1 MKTPKEEAE
10 NIVNEF
16 RMVLMQEDT
25 DCGCEI
31 LCTSIAI
38 KNALIMVNRIINEV
52 GKFQV
57 ELFALE
63 LYLYWVKVKTEL
75 EIL

>member
-38 KNALIMVNRIINEV
+38 KNALIAVNRIMHEV

-63 LYLYWVKVKTEL
+63 LYLYWVEVKTEL

>member
-1 MKTPKEEAE
+1 MRTPKEEAE
-10 NIVNEF
+10 NIVNEV
-16 RMVLMQEDT
+16 RMVLLQEDT
-25 DCGCEI
+25 DCGNEI

-38 KNALIMVNRIINEV
+38 RIGLIHVNRIIDEV

-57 ELFALE
+57 ESFALE
-63 LYLYWVKVKTEL
+63 LYMYWVEVKNEL

>member
-1 MKTPKEEAE
+1 
-10 NIVNEF
+10 VNEF

-38 KNALIMVNRIINEV
+38 KNGLIHVNRIINEV

-63 LYLYWVKVKTEL
+63 LYMYWVEVKNEL
-75 EIL
+75 ETL

>member
-10 NIVNEF
+10 NMVNEF

-38 KNALIMVNRIINEV
+38 KNALIAVNRIMHEV

-63 LYLYWVKVKTEL
+63 LYLHWVEVKHEL

>member
-38 KNALIMVNRIINEV
+38 KNALIAVNKIMHEV

-63 LYLYWVKVKTEL
+63 LYLYWVEVKTEL

>member
-38 KNALIMVNRIINEV
+38 KNALIAVNRIMHEV

-63 LYLYWVKVKTEL
+63 LYLHWVEVKHEL

>member
-10 NIVNEF
+10 NMVNEF

-38 KNALIMVNRIINEV
+38 KNALIAVNRIMHEV

-63 LYLYWVKVKTEL
+63 LYLFWVEVKHEL